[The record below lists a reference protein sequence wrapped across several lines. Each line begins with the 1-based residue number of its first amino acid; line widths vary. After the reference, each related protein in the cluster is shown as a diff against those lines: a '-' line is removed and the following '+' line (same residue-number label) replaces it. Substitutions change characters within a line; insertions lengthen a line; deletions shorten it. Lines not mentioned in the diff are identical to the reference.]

1 MNNQLNTTLQS
12 IAMAKK
18 QGKNPQMIMN
28 TILQQNPQV
37 RQTLTQLQNM
47 AQGRNPKEFIMQL
60 ARQNGIEE
68 ATLSMISEM
77 FNN

>member
-12 IAMAKK
+12 IAIAKK
-18 QGKNPQMIMN
+18 QGKNPQIIMN